1 MSQHP
6 LVLGYHFLLELV
18 ALVAFGYWGWT
29 QHAGVGRW
37 LWTIGLPVVAAVA
50 WALLRAPGDGPDAT
64 IAIPGI
70 ARLALELLVLGGA
83 AFLLW
88 RAGQPLAAGAF
99 AVLIVIDYIL
109 QFDRV
114 GRLISA

>member
-6 LVLGYHFLLELV
+6 LVLGFHFLLELI
-18 ALVAFGYWGWT
+18 ALLAIGYWGWT
-29 QHAGVGRW
+29 QHAGAGRW

-50 WALLRAPGDGPDAT
+50 WALLRAPGDGPDPT

-70 ARLALELLVLGGA
+70 ARFALELVVLGGA

-88 RAGQPLAAGAF
+88 RAGQSLAAAGF
-99 AVLIVIDYIL
+99 AALIVTDYVL
-109 QFDRV
+109 QYDRV
-114 GRLISA
+114 GRLIAF